1 MRIDEVFEQTH
12 KLPTVPRVV
21 QDLIS
26 SFGQDDVNVGEIADR
41 IALDQVITA
50 KLLRLANS
58 AHFGA
63 SRKIGSAHEAI
74 IVLGFNTVRTL
85 VVASGVTGAF
95 VSTPGFDRPQFW
107 RNSLHVALTARGLAQ
122 LTRDNRE
129 LAFTCGLLHGIGE
142 LLIHVVQPELATKID
157 RSVATG
163 GNRAALEHNNIG
175 FDYMELGA
183 ELARRWNFPEAIQ
196 IAIAEQQ
203 APQPGSRLSALLQ
216 LALAINGGDEDAAA
230 LPAAALEKLQLT
242 AETIQPQLPSLR
254 ASDPELEGMLV

>member
-1 MRIDEVFEQTH
+1 MQIDELFEQTH

-26 SFGQDDVNVGEIADR
+26 SFGQDEVNVGAIADR

-85 VVASGVTGAF
+85 VVACGVTGAF
-95 VSTPGFDRPQFW
+95 VATPGFDRQQFW
-107 RNSLHVALTARGLAQ
+107 RNSLHVALIAGGLAK
-122 LTRDNRE
+122 LSRDNHE
-129 LAFTCGLLHGIGE
+129 LAFTCGLLHCIGE
-142 LLIHVVQPELATKID
+142 LLIHVTQPELASKID
-157 RSVATG
+157 RSVTTG
-163 GNRAALEHNNIG
+163 GNRATLESNNIG
-175 FDYMELGA
+175 FNYMDVGA

-196 IAIAEQQ
+196 FAIAEQQ
-203 APQPGSRLSALLQ
+203 MPKPGSRLSALLH
-216 LALAINGGDEDAAA
+216 LALAINRNDDEAA
-230 LPAAALEKLQLT
+230 LPAAALEYLQLS
-242 AETIQPQLPSLR
+242 AETVQQQRSTLT
-254 ASDPELEGMLV
+254 ASDPELEDMLL